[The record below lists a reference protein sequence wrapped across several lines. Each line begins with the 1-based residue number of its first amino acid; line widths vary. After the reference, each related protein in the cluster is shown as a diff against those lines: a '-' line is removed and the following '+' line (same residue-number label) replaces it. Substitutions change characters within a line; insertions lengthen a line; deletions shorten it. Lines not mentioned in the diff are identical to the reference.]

1 MMKTRHFVLG
11 TVLGTVAGAVTA
23 LLLAP
28 KTGRELRGNLS
39 FQVENLAEKT
49 QKIANDVSE
58 RSQVLAKTLTEQTSQ
73 LAGKANV
80 LANSV
85 ISEVKS
91 WRDTNEETAAD
102 ATQTK
107 TGIKTENI
115 N

>member
-1 MMKTRHFVLG
+1 MKTRHFLLG

-28 KTGRELRGNLS
+28 KTGRELRGNIS

-58 RSQVLAKTLTEQTSQ
+58 RSQEIAKTLTTQTSQ

-91 WRDTNEETAAD
+91 WRDMSDETAAD
-102 ATQTK
+102 APQGK
-107 TGIKTENI
+107 TGTKTENM